1 MNNFKNIGIIYKPK
15 AEYSILE
22 RAFKILTKTLKKQN
36 KYKAFMYQ
44 DIPVD
49 LKDFNRKSE
58 FFNSIKKEDFT
69 KKVDLVILLGGDGTL
84 LSSVRMLNGNQIPIM
99 GVNLG
104 SLGFLTEITIDE
116 FEKALK
122 ETLDNN
128 FKKDFRLILK
138 GTLTDETGKIIAEEH
153 VLNDVVVNKGALARI
168 MDITLKINGKFVS
181 DYKSDGLIISTPTG
195 STAYSLAA
203 GGPIIFPNTDVLT
216 VTPICPHSLTN
227 RPIVLDCDSEIEV
240 SMSKPHNKMFITF
253 DGQKG
258 YKFLSTYK
266 LKVVKSDHQCV
277 LVKPATKFY
286 FDVLKEKLKWGE
298 R

>member
-1 MNNFKNIGIIYKPK
+1 MTKFKNIGIVYKPK
-15 AEYSILE
+15 TEYS
-22 RAFKILTKTLKKQN
+22 TLKKAFESLEN
-36 KYKAFMYQ
+36 IFNCNNFCNAFMYQ
-44 DIPVD
+44 EIPVNTVNFKNTIFCNKEEFPNKID
-49 LKDFNRKSE
+49 L
-58 FFNSIKKEDFT
+58 
-69 KKVDLVILLGGDGTL
+69 LILLGGDGTL
-84 LSSVRMLNGNQIPIM
+84 LSSVRMLKDKKVPIL

-116 FEKALK
+116 FENALQD
-122 ETLDNN
+122 TLNGN
-128 FKKDFRLILK
+128 FKEDKRLILK
-138 GTLTDETGKIIAEEH
+138 GIIRDEKANIIATEH
-153 VLNDVVVNKGALARI
+153 VLNDVVVNKAALARI
-168 MDITLKINGKFVS
+168 MDITLKIDGKFVS

-227 RPIVLDCDSEIEV
+227 RPIVLDSSSVIEI
-240 SMSKPHNKMFITF
+240 SMRKPHDNMYITF
-253 DGQKG
+253 DGQIG
-258 YKFLSTYK
+258 YKFLQSYS
-266 LKVVKSDHQCV
+266 LEVVKSNHTCV